1 MTFLCIA
8 LRNGTVARRQPYR
21 NWRPPNSPSKPD
33 KELPPPPRLENYR
46 GLLVLRTQNNT
57 EESGSTTQDT
67 STSDNTCAVL
77 PTSHRLQSMVISTT
91 TGKWSD
97 NEVNPTN
104 APTSERFSQT
114 RLILAALQ
122 AHHNKNSEFV
132 QNSDAKLP
140 TSNSTMIIICTM
152 STPLSSIRFFLSAQV
167 LLIQERSCRTRLHC
181 CKQKLTF
188 HWSNNHAMVSRGR
201 AATEKLYFYPTRHA
215 KGWEEQSG
223 QEDGSSA
230 NLSLNCVLPTS
241 QFEATP

>member
-1 MTFLCIA
+1 M
-8 LRNGTVARRQPYR
+8 
-21 NWRPPNSPSKPD
+21 K
-33 KELPPPPRLENYR
+33 PPRHGFAKTHSHR
-46 GLLVLRTQNNT
+46 KTVLLYNEACKRPTRRRLRQSIKKT
-57 EESGSTTQDT
+57 DT
-67 STSDNTCAVL
+67 STTDNTCAVL

-167 LLIQERSCRTRLHC
+167 LLSQERSCRPRLHC

-188 HWSNNHAMVSRGR
+188 HWSNNHAMASRGH
-201 AATEKLYFYPTRHA
+201 AATEKLYYYSTRHA
-215 KGWEEQSG
+215 KG
-223 QEDGSSA
+223 
-230 NLSLNCVLPTS
+230 
-241 QFEATP
+241 